1 MSGLVALGSVKG
13 SPGVTT
19 VTVGLA
25 AGWPMRPGGMP
36 VVAVEADPAGGS
48 IAGWYELPAVSGG
61 LVTWAAQAR
70 SGRTGLAGHVRQLP
84 GGVDVVAAPVDATA
98 ARGAVEVL
106 AAAGA
111 VSSVASSVTVLA
123 DVGRLD
129 VGSAAGPLV
138 GGADLLVVVAR
149 PEPVELA
156 RVAAREAQLT
166 AAGRRECVLL
176 LVGEP
181 AWPVDRVADS
191 VGLPV
196 LGVMPDDPRGAA
208 LIAGRPGGRRA
219 GGHGPL
225 ARACRQVAR
234 DLADLL
240 AVRPTPLP
248 PPPLVQGQ
256 EVRPAAAMPAGRPS
270 GQPVAGRAA
279 SVLVPAASPRTGQG
293 NEGHG
298 WVPSTTVRRPKGG
311 RR

>member
-1 MSGLVALGSVKG
+1 MSGLVAVGAVKG

-19 VTVGLA
+19 TALGLA
-25 AGWPMRPGGMP
+25 AGWPMRPGGAP
-36 VVAVEADPAGGS
+36 VVAVEADPSGGDVL
-48 IAGWYELPAVSGG
+48 GWYELPGSIG
-61 LVTWAAQAR
+61 LVSWAAQAR
-70 SGRTGLAGHVRQLP
+70 SGQLSLSGHVQRLP
-84 GGVDVVAAPVDATA
+84 GGVEVVAAPVEATA

-106 AAAGA
+106 AGTGAIRAAA
-111 VSSVASSVTVLA
+111 DTVTVVA
-123 DVGRLD
+123 DVGRVD
-129 VGSAAGPLV
+129 PWSAAAPV
-138 GGADLLVVVAR
+138 VAVCDLLVILAR
-149 PEPVELA
+149 PVPVELA
-156 RVAAREAQLT
+156 RVVGREADLT

-225 ARACRQVAR
+225 ARACRQLAR

-240 AVRPTPLP
+240 ATRPTPLP

-256 EVRPAAAMPAGRPS
+256 EVRPAAAMPAGRPA
-270 GQPVAGRAA
+270 GRPVAGRAA
-279 SVLVPAASPRTGQG
+279 PALVPTASPRTGQG